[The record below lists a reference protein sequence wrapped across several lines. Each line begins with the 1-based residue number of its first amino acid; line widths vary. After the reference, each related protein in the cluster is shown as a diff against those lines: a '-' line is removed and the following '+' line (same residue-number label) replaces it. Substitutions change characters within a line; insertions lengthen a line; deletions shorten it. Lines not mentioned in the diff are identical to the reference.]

1 MPDFSVSTYC
11 FIIGFIL
18 LCIVGAFIPDHKK
31 DKRYKSGYKNN
42 ESPEEFDN
50 SKKGKI
56 LFFVF
61 GLPSIILIGIG
72 CYLFFN

>member
-18 LCIVGAFIPDHKK
+18 LCIYGAFLPDPKK

-42 ESPEEFDN
+42 ESPPEELD
-50 SKKGKI
+50 STKGKI

>member
-18 LCIVGAFIPDHKK
+18 LCIYGAFLPDPKK

-42 ESPEEFDN
+42 ESPEKFDN
-50 SKKGKI
+50 SVKGKI
-56 LFFVF
+56 ALWVF
-61 GLPSIILIGIG
+61 AVPSFILIGIG
-72 CYLFFN
+72 WYLY